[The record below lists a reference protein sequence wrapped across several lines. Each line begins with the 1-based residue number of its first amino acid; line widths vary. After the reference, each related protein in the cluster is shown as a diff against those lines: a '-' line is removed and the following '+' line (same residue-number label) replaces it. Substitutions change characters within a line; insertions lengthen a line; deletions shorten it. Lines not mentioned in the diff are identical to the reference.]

1 VALTSFFDKGGSYT
15 NEQMGDLFKA
25 ILIGDNSATEGVIKH
40 PVSGPD
46 NLLAVTESGA
56 KTVAVDTGWAVV
68 DRRVIY
74 NDASALV
81 TLPDGACTGTIVLR
95 FVNAGSVASFEY
107 VPTGTSL
114 TQTPGTQFEL
124 PIATYAVAVTTN
136 TVTVTD
142 ARTFVARTLLPQSF
156 INETTNATMTVGL
169 TINQG
174 AADDEILALKSSDVN
189 HGMTDY
195 FETDTYGSIM
205 KYSAEGGLTIHGI
218 NGAAKNGLQLIG
230 TSVGDISTVKTVAAV
245 GPVILRGNK
254 SDGGTGDTSLGA
266 NANVVVARNDTATV
280 WIVDAEGDTWQSGEA
295 LIGDTAMVP
304 GFLGRQGGSATD
316 WTTAGTTHYETGI
329 SIRIQCGS
337 IQSVGESNA
346 SVTFPVAF
354 SQKPLVF
361 ITPGESMSTWDLFLD
376 NISASGFTIVDTSPV
391 APAVFWLAIG
401 PK

>member
-1 VALTSFFDKGGSYT
+1 
-15 NEQMGDLFKA
+15 
-25 ILIGDNSATEGVIKH
+25 
-40 PVSGPD
+40 
-46 NLLAVTESGA
+46 
-56 KTVAVDTGWAVV
+56 
-68 DRRVIY
+68 
-74 NDASALV
+74 
-81 TLPDGACTGTIVLR
+81 
-95 FVNAGSVASFEY
+95 
-107 VPTGTSL
+107 
-114 TQTPGTQFEL
+114 
-124 PIATYAVAVTTN
+124 
-136 TVTVTD
+136 
-142 ARTFVARTLLPQSF
+142 
-156 INETTNATMTVGL
+156 
-169 TINQG
+169 
-174 AADDEILALKSSDVN
+174 
-189 HGMTDY
+189 
-195 FETDTYGSIM
+195 
-205 KYSAEGGLTIHGI
+205 
-218 NGAAKNGLQLIG
+218 
-230 TSVGDISTVKTVAAV
+230 
-245 GPVILRGNK
+245 
-254 SDGGTGDTSLGA
+254 
-266 NANVVVARNDTATV
+266 VVARNDTATV